1 MANTDNVLRFVL
13 STDSNVDMRTFR
25 VLQVLGN
32 PTEELEV
39 YKFSHP
45 LTGHST
51 GTTTFH
57 RKNLDTSI
65 FETAGHVEWF
75 SSFNA
80 TVCFGVDETCAKQR
94 MVASKFPK
102 PTVLARCA
110 QTCLSRSRRF
120 KASGMEYKWKLG
132 ESGTDMLVSV
142 SEFRSLSHV
151 ANTNAMSSVSTR
163 RTSTWQ
169 SGLERIESLLLLLA
183 VLPSWTAL
191 L

>member
-1 MANTDNVLRFVL
+1 MANTDIVLRFVL

-32 PTEELEV
+32 ATEELEV

-57 RKNLDTSI
+57 RKNLDTAI

-80 TVCFGVDETCAKQR
+80 TVCFGVDECSVKDLRKTENGGH
-94 MVASKFPK
+94 
-102 PTVLARCA
+102 
-110 QTCLSRSRRF
+110 RSRRF
-120 KASGMEYKWKLG
+120 KASGVEYKWKLG
-132 ESGTDMLVSV
+132 ESGTDMLCIDSKDK
-142 SEFRSLSHV
+142 HV
-151 ANTNAMSSVSTR
+151 AV
-163 RTSTWQ
+163 W
-169 SGLERIESLLLLLA
+169 SGEDRKLTVAPRCAAILDRIVVTCFLNIWFKSLGR
-183 VLPSWTAL
+183 W
-191 L
+191 